1 MAILENSG
9 NTFSSGESV
18 TAVRLNTIT
27 SGATFVSGSNNAT
40 DDSSLEVHS
49 GGYLQVKDLGITNGK
64 LVAQAVTADKIANN
78 TITSDQMA
86 TGIAGSLFTDGSI
99 AGAKLEDNAVSLG
112 KMAHGTRGDIL
123 SYNSSGEPILVNIGA
138 ANTVLKVNS
147 AGTDLEYS
155 SGGAASKYSTGW
167 SASPGSVGV
176 NNGSTHTITHSLGTD
191 DVQVQ
196 VWVSAASTGT
206 NPQLVNG
213 LSTGGGSGRG
223 ATVTNLSTTTC
234 VVQLAADGYLD
245 LNGSGV
251 TSLGTFYSKYLKVVV
266 IG

>member
-27 SGATFVSGSNNAT
+27 SGATFAT
-40 DDSSLEVHS
+40 GAVDGTSLTIHG
-49 GGYLQVKDLGITNGK
+49 GGYLQVEDLGITNGK
-64 LVAQAVTADKIANN
+64 LAAQAVTAAKIANN
-78 TITSDQMA
+78 TITSAQMA
-86 TGIAGSLFTDGSI
+86 SGIAGSLFTDGSI

-112 KMAHGTRGDIL
+112 KMAHGTRGDVL
-123 SYNSSGEPILVNIGA
+123 SYNSSGEPILVSIGS
-138 ANTVLKVNS
+138 ANTFLKVNS

-155 SGGAASKYSTGW
+155 SGQATGKYSTGW
-167 SASPGSVGV
+167 SASPGSVSV
-176 NNGSTHTITHSLGTD
+176 TNGSTHTITHNLGTD

-196 VWVSAASTGT
+196 IWVSAASTGT

-245 LNGSGV
+245 INGLGV
-251 TSLGTFYSKYLKVVV
+251 VTETTFFGTYLKVVV